1 MKRKREIAGQTI
13 GIRADSMR
21 VEEIISDRSV
31 RVNAESRSGGYT
43 RSVIAQVAGGGVA
56 PVLQLKFTGL
66 LYPLIACTL
75 PLSTAD
81 CPANIVAELLAA
93 ENSKSGA

>member
-1 MKRKREIAGQTI
+1 VGVTLEG
-13 GIRADSMR
+13 
-21 VEEIISDRSV
+21 
-31 RVNAESRSGGYT
+31 
-43 RSVIAQVAGGGVA
+43 VIAQVAGGGVA

-81 CPANIVAELLAA
+81 CPANIVAELRAA
-93 ENSKSGA
+93 ENSKSGAEVNANCQTPRP